1 MANFLKS
8 LFVKGIEIDTAGAT
22 SAQVLSYNGTKFV
35 PVTNSATA
43 TTDASALTSG
53 TLDNA
58 RLPAGTTT
66 PVGSLIM
73 FGGLGNAIPASFLL
87 CDGSSL
93 STTTYASLFAVIGY
107 TYGGSGGS
115 FNLPSLVGSYV
126 ALGTS
131 STSASS
137 GVRAGVA
144 LTSGNTSVDH
154 SHANSVSAVGDQSA
168 NHTHANA
175 TVAANATHL
184 HNNATVAANATH
196 LHNNSSELA
205 NATHSH
211 TNGNITTGGHQFL
224 SPSTGNHTHGYFK
237 PNGSGA
243 NTTVDSTIHSDHFHF
258 TNGGSTADNNT
269 YHSHGYTNVNADAY
283 HSHGMTNNN
292 TSANHDHGMTN
303 NVQSANHTHTVTM
316 SNANQSVTHTHTS
329 ATGALVCFIIKY
341 Q

>member
-1 MANFLKS
+1 MAFQYTFRGFDIPS
-8 LFVKGIEIDTAGAT
+8 WDSTAQDLVENRDVELELYLERAI
-22 SAQVLSYNGTKFV
+22 
-35 PVTNSATA
+35 
-43 TTDASALTSG
+43 
-53 TLDNA
+53 
-58 RLPAGTTT
+58 

-73 FGGLGNAIPASFLL
+73 FGGLGNAIPTDFLL

-93 STTTYASLFAVIGY
+93 STTTYARLFAVVGY

-115 FNLPSLVGSYV
+115 FNLPSLVSSYV

-144 LTSGNTSVDH
+144 LTSGTTSVDH
-154 SHANSVSAVGDQSA
+154 SHNNFLSPVSDQSA

-175 TVAANATHL
+175 TI
-184 HNNATVAANATH
+184 AANATH
-196 LHNNSSELA
+196 LHNNSSEFA

-211 TNGNITTGGHQFL
+211 GHGNYATAGPIL
-224 SPSTGNHTHGYFK
+224 DNHVHTYFK

-243 NTTVDSTIHSDHFHF
+243 NTTVTTPGNTSNHYHLLNQGNSTDANAS
-258 TNGGSTADNNT
+258 
-269 YHSHGYTNVNADAY
+269 HSHGWTNANADAN

-292 TSANHDHGMTN
+292 
-303 NVQSANHTHTVTM
+303 QSANHSHTVTLA
-316 SNANQSVTHTHTS
+316 NANQSVTHTHAS

>member
-1 MANFLKS
+1 MAFQYTFRGFDIPS
-8 LFVKGIEIDTAGAT
+8 WE
-22 SAQVLSYNGTKFV
+22 SAAQDLVENRDVELELYLER
-35 PVTNSATA
+35 AI
-43 TTDASALTSG
+43 
-53 TLDNA
+53 
-58 RLPAGTTT
+58 

-73 FGGLGNAIPASFLL
+73 FGGLGNAIPTDFLL

-93 STTTYASLFAVIGY
+93 STTTYARLFAVVGY
-107 TYGGSGGS
+107 TYGGSGVS
-115 FNLPSLVGSYV
+115 FNLPSLVSSYV

-154 SHANSVSAVGDQSA
+154 SHNNILSPVSDQSA

-184 HNNATVAANATH
+184 HNN
-196 LHNNSSELA
+196 SSELG

-211 TNGNITTGGHQFL
+211 TNGNITTGGQNFL

-243 NTTVDSTIHSDHFHF
+243 NATTNATVHSDHYHF
-258 TNGGSTADNNT
+258 TNGGNTGADNA
-269 YHSHGYTNVNADAY
+269 YHSHGYTNANAD
-283 HSHGMTNNN
+283 
-292 TSANHDHGMTN
+292 ANHDHGMTN
-303 NVQSANHTHTVTM
+303 NVQSANHSHTVTLT
-316 SNANQSVTHTHTS
+316 NNTQSVTHTHAS